1 MTITAAASRGTTVVN
16 ATTGVVTYTPT
27 SPTYVGTDTFTYQ
40 ICDSGNR
47 CDTAVVT
54 ITITATIIPPA
65 PPVATDNSVK
75 TKFGTP
81 VSINV
86 LDNDSDPDGDLDPS
100 SVRIITPPSNG
111 TFAIDP
117 VTFAII
123 YTPNRGFWGLDT
135 LAYEVCD
142 AQPACT
148 TATVRIEV
156 PQLDTLAFT
165 GVQPEMPL
173 LAGFGALLLGVLAL
187 VFGKRRKRTIP
198 E

>member
-1 MTITAAASRGTTVVN
+1 MA
-16 ATTGVVTYTPT
+16 
-27 SPTYVGTDTFTYQ
+27 F
-40 ICDSGNR
+40 
-47 CDTAVVT
+47 TAVVT
-54 ITITATIIPPA
+54 VTITVTAPIIPPA
-65 PPVATDNSVK
+65 PPVATNNSVK

-86 LDNDSDPDGDLDPS
+86 LGNDTDPDGDLDPS
-100 SVRIITPPSNG
+100 SVRVLTQPRNG
-111 TFAIDP
+111 TATVDP

-123 YTPNRGFWGLDT
+123 YTPNLGFWGLDT

-148 TATVRIEV
+148 TATVSIEV

-187 VFGKRRKRTIP
+187 VFGKRRKRTIT